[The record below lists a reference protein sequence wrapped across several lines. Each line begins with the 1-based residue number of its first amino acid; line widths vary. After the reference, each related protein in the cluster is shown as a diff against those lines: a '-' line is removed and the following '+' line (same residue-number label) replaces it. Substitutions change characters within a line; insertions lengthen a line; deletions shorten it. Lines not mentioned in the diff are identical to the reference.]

1 MMQSNYD
8 KQPYVAVPNGA
19 GACVTGWQAVTDRLS
34 KAVAAR
40 SMKRTVVT
48 IECYTG
54 VNEAEIAEA
63 LKVLSPARVVCSS
76 DAFLAPEVL
85 DAKVATFNGGDDPVF
100 GIMNHLRMEDF
111 MDAGKVASL
120 ASEIEQVE
128 SGLVIVIGCGASLIH
143 PGDLLVYADS
153 GTLGG
158 PVAYASR

>member
-1 MMQSNYD
+1 M
-8 KQPYVAVPNGA
+8 
-19 GACVTGWQAVTDRLS
+19 
-34 KAVAAR
+34 
-40 SMKRTVVT
+40 
-48 IECYTG
+48 I
-54 VNEAEIAEA
+54 
-63 LKVLSPARVVCSS
+63 
-76 DAFLAPEVL
+76 

-143 PGDLLVYADS
+143 PGDILVYADLARWEAQLRMRRDEISNLGVSNHDLKWSLQYKRAYFTDWRVCDRLKRELMARWDFVLDTNLPNEPRMAEGGAVRAGLKAAAS

-158 PVAYASR
+158 AVAYASR

>member
-54 VNEAEIAEA
+54 VMWQR
-63 LKVLSPARVVCSS
+63 LPR
-76 DAFLAPEVL
+76 P
-85 DAKVATFNGGDDPVF
+85 
-100 GIMNHLRMEDF
+100 
-111 MDAGKVASL
+111 
-120 ASEIEQVE
+120 
-128 SGLVIVIGCGASLIH
+128 
-143 PGDLLVYADS
+143 
-153 GTLGG
+153 
-158 PVAYASR
+158 